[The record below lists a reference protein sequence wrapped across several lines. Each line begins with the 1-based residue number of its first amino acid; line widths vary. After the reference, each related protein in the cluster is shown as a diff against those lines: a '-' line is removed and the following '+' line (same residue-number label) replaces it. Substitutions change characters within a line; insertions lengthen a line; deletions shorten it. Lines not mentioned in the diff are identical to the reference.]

1 MKGPRTVIAVGLAL
15 VVLVAIVVGSIA
27 LAGGG
32 DDEANKETSP
42 PASEAPLGDGGG
54 SPAPPSPSAL
64 PPELLQCF
72 ADKGYAIESPAEIHS
87 APPEVVQECFGALH
101 QGGGAP

>member
-1 MKGPRTVIAVGLAL
+1 VRPHRAVTALAL
-15 VVLVAIVVGSIA
+15 ALLTLALMLAACGGS
-27 LAGGG
+27 
-32 DDEANKETSP
+32 DDDDNKEAIP

-54 SPAPPSPSAL
+54 GTASPSAGAL

-72 ADKGYAIESPAEIHS
+72 ADKGYEIESPPEIHS
-87 APPEVVQECFGALH
+87 APAQVVQECFGALH